1 MSVMNENQNQDQNLN
16 QDQKQGENSRLSRG
30 LDRMNSALFCVI
42 LLIVAVIAMAVFG
55 QVVTRSI
62 NKRPGKNTGVAQ
74 NSGTETGTEQLEA
87 GPDTEAVDMGTEAAT
102 EEVQEAFTA
111 EQIPNIEALDTES
124 HAWGQGVQYDEYN
137 RPVSAVQYQETY
149 GRYNANFIG
158 ENKPVI
164 YLTFDEGY
172 EYGCTPKILDTLK
185 EKGVHGVF
193 FVTQPYAEENPELVQ
208 RMINEG
214 HTVGNHSVTHPSK
227 GLPSETIEEQ
237 QNEVMG
243 CHQYVLE
250 HFGYTMHLFRYP
262 TGAFSEQSLAI
273 VNNCN
278 YKSVFWSFAYLDY
291 DVNNQP
297 DQAQSL
303 QKLTDR
309 MHPGAIY
316 LLHAESETNAA
327 ILGDFIDAARAA
339 GYSLEMFD

>member
-1 MSVMNENQNQDQNLN
+1 MNENYEKKPD
-16 QDQKQGENSRLSRG
+16 KEPQGRFSRG
-30 LDRMNSALFCVI
+30 LDRMNAALFCVI

-55 QVVTRSI
+55 QLVTRSI
-62 NKRPGKNTGVAQ
+62 NKRPQKPTGVVQ
-74 NSGTETGTEQLEA
+74 KNDTEPGTEQLAEEP
-87 GPDTEAVDMGTEAAT
+87 GTETTEVTEDTESAQ
-102 EEVQEAFTA
+102 EVFTA
-111 EQIPNIEALDTES
+111 EQIPDIESLDTES
-124 HAWGQGVQYDEYN
+124 HGWGQGVQYDEYN

-172 EYGCTPKILDTLK
+172 EYGNTPQMLDTLK

-193 FVTQPYAEENPELVQ
+193 FVTQPYAEDNPDLVQ
-208 RMINEG
+208 RMIDEG

-227 GLPSETIEEQ
+227 GLPSESIEEQ

-243 CHQYVLE
+243 CHQYVQE

-297 DQAQSL
+297 DQAESL
-303 QKLTDR
+303 QKLIDR

-316 LLHAESETNAA
+316 LLHAESSTNAA

-339 GYSLEMFD
+339 GYTLEAFD